1 MEKKSMPHPSCRRW
15 IIAMVGVFIGGI
27 GTDLIFQ
34 GHFILGF
41 AVGAIG
47 LIIFNKA
54 LRRSK

>member
-1 MEKKSMPHPSCRRW
+1 MPQKPSCPRW

-34 GHFILGF
+34 GHLILGLV
-41 AVGAIG
+41 VGAIG

-54 LRRSK
+54 LRRSW